1 MACVSSFFARHRIA
15 TLSAIV
21 LDQTRHDRGDTL
33 RIADA
38 AAGECSL
45 KLSIVSMDGR
55 CQFDFLTQDCRV
67 GRKSG
72 APLPAGRLDATL

>member
-1 MACVSSFFARHRIA
+1 MAS
-15 TLSAIV
+15 LSTIV
-21 LDQTRHDRGDTL
+21 LDQTRHDRGGTV

-38 AAGECSL
+38 AEGECSL
-45 KLSIVSMDGR
+45 KLSIVSMHGR

-72 APLPAGRLDATL
+72 APLPAGRFDATLWSVAYLPKPNAL